1 MNLKVKQ
8 DAKGEEIMSKKMEG
22 RVAIITGGC
31 GGVGIETAKLF
42 SKEGAKILIADMND
56 EVGEK
61 LVKELNDD
69 GGEAVFYHVD
79 VTKEDEIQAC
89 VNQCIDVFGKLD
101 TLINIACIMG
111 VETGYIHE
119 TTAEMFDKDVSIN
132 FKSVFLFTKY
142 ALPELRKNER
152 STVVNFSAVSAA
164 MGMVGHS
171 IYDASKYAIESFTRM
186 IATQYGKEGV
196 RANCIRPGVMVNPVW
211 ADTDFGKEYAAFML
225 SHLPATR
232 IGTAKDAAPV
242 VLFFASDDSCYVTGQ
257 TLTMDGGLTC
267 HEPQW
272 KEDLENFEKGLR

>member
-89 VNQCIDVFGKLD
+89 VNQCVDVFGKLD

-142 ALPELRKNER
+142 ALPELGKNER

-171 IYDASKYAIESFTRM
+171 IYGASKYAIESFTRM

-232 IGTAKDAAPV
+232 SGTVKDAAPV

-267 HEPQW
+267 HEP
-272 KEDLENFEKGLR
+272 

>member
-1 MNLKVKQ
+1 M
-8 DAKGEEIMSKKMEG
+8 
-22 RVAIITGGC
+22 
-31 GGVGIETAKLF
+31 
-42 SKEGAKILIADMND
+42 IADMND

-89 VNQCIDVFGKLD
+89 VNQCVDVFGKLD
-101 TLINIACIMG
+101 TLINIVCIMG

-142 ALPELRKNER
+142 ALPELGKNER

-171 IYDASKYAIESFTRM
+171 IYGASKYAIESFTRM

-232 IGTAKDAAPV
+232 IGTVKDAAPV

-267 HEPQW
+267 HEP
-272 KEDLENFEKGLR
+272 

>member
-31 GGVGIETAKLF
+31 GDVGIETAKLF

-89 VNQCIDVFGKLD
+89 VNQCVDVFGKLD
-101 TLINIACIMG
+101 TLINIACITG

-171 IYDASKYAIESFTRM
+171 IYGASKYAIESFTRM

-211 ADTDFGKEYAAFML
+211 VDTDFGKEYAAYML

>member
-1 MNLKVKQ
+1 MKNCIVNASCRKIEENAVVYEQ
-8 DAKGEEIMSKKMEG
+8 DGEIKK
-22 RVAIITGGC
+22 ITC
-31 GGVGIETAKLF
+31 DSVVIAV
-42 SKEGAKILIADMND
+42 GAKTTPHLHITEVCEKRNIPVHEIGDAVKVRRALDSIA
-56 EVGEK
+56 E
-61 LVKELNDD
+61 
-69 GGEAVFYHVD
+69 
-79 VTKEDEIQAC
+79 
-89 VNQCIDVFGKLD
+89 
-101 TLINIACIMG
+101 G

-119 TTAEMFDKDVSIN
+119 TTSEMFDKDISIN
-132 FKSVFLFTKY
+132 FKGVFLFTKY

-171 IYDASKYAIESFTRM
+171 IYGAAKYAIESFTRM

-225 SHLPATR
+225 SHLPSTR

-242 VLFFASDDSCYVTGQ
+242 VLFFASDDSFYVTGQ

>member
-89 VNQCIDVFGKLD
+89 VNQCVDVFGKLD

-119 TTAEMFDKDVSIN
+119 TTAEIFDKDVSIN

-171 IYDASKYAIESFTRM
+171 IYGASKYAIESFTRM

>member
-89 VNQCIDVFGKLD
+89 VNQCVDVFGKLD

-171 IYDASKYAIESFTRM
+171 IYGASKYAIESFTRM

-225 SHLPATR
+225 SYLPATR

>member
-69 GGEAVFYHVD
+69 GGEAVFYRVD

-89 VNQCIDVFGKLD
+89 VNQCVDVFGKLD

-171 IYDASKYAIESFTRM
+171 IYGASKYAIESFTRM

>member
-152 STVVNFSAVSAA
+152 RTVVNFSAVSAA

-171 IYDASKYAIESFTRM
+171 IYGASKYAIESFTRM

>member
-1 MNLKVKQ
+1 
-8 DAKGEEIMSKKMEG
+8 MSKKMEG

-31 GGVGIETAKLF
+31 GDVGIETAKLF

-79 VTKEDEIQAC
+79 VTKEDEIQAY
-89 VNQCIDVFGKLD
+89 VNQCVDVFGKLD
-101 TLINIACIMG
+101 TLINIACITG

-171 IYDASKYAIESFTRM
+171 IYGASKYAIESFTRM

-211 ADTDFGKEYAAFML
+211 VDTDFGKEYAAYML

>member
-89 VNQCIDVFGKLD
+89 VNQCVDVFGKLD

-171 IYDASKYAIESFTRM
+171 IYGASKYAIESFTRM

-257 TLTMDGGLTC
+257 TLTMDSGLTC

>member
-89 VNQCIDVFGKLD
+89 VNQCVDVFGKLD
-101 TLINIACIMG
+101 TLINSACIMG

-171 IYDASKYAIESFTRM
+171 IYGASKYAIESFTRM

>member
-89 VNQCIDVFGKLD
+89 VNQCVDVFGKLD

-171 IYDASKYAIESFTRM
+171 IYGASKYAIESFTRM

-196 RANCIRPGVMVNPVW
+196 RANCIRPGVVVNPVW

>member
-1 MNLKVKQ
+1 M
-8 DAKGEEIMSKKMEG
+8 
-22 RVAIITGGC
+22 
-31 GGVGIETAKLF
+31 
-42 SKEGAKILIADMND
+42 
-56 EVGEK
+56 
-61 LVKELNDD
+61 
-69 GGEAVFYHVD
+69 D

-89 VNQCIDVFGKLD
+89 VNQCVDVFGKLD

-171 IYDASKYAIESFTRM
+171 IYGASKYAIESFTRM

>member
-56 EVGEK
+56 EVDEK

-89 VNQCIDVFGKLD
+89 VNQCVDVFGKLD

-171 IYDASKYAIESFTRM
+171 IYGASKYAIESFTRM

>member
-42 SKEGAKILIADMND
+42 SKEGAKILIANMND

-89 VNQCIDVFGKLD
+89 VNQCVDVFGKLD

-171 IYDASKYAIESFTRM
+171 IYGASKYAIESFTRM

>member
-171 IYDASKYAIESFTRM
+171 IYGASKYAIESFTRM

>member
-89 VNQCIDVFGKLD
+89 VNQCVDVFGKLD
-101 TLINIACIMG
+101 TLINIACITG

-171 IYDASKYAIESFTRM
+171 IYGASKYAIESFTRM
-186 IATQYGKEGV
+186 IATQYGKEGG

>member
-89 VNQCIDVFGKLD
+89 VNQCVDVFGKLD

-171 IYDASKYAIESFTRM
+171 IYGASKYAIESFTRM

>member
-89 VNQCIDVFGKLD
+89 VNQCVDVFGKLD

-171 IYDASKYAIESFTRM
+171 IYGASKYAIESFTRM

-242 VLFFASDDSCYVTGQ
+242 VLFFASDDSCDVTGQ
-257 TLTMDGGLTC
+257 TLTMDDGLTC